1 MPEKFS
7 KTTHINSPFI
17 VVLII
22 HYFHSDELNIF
33 TGIMDNM
40 LFFIIIAIILFGQI
54 ILITFAG
61 IAFSCYTYYGLTIE
75 QWLICVG
82 FGSLGLV
89 VAFIIKFVPDTIFP
103 SIGKKEIDPV
113 HSESR
118 ILSIKGNRGEDG
130 LNRKFS
136 SINHNPAA
144 LAK

>member
-1 MPEKFS
+1 MPEKYSNTIRKLSFVFCCS
-7 KTTHINSPFI
+7 YL
-17 VVLII
+17 V
-22 HYFHSDELNIF
+22 YFHSDELNIF

-40 LFFIIIAIILFGQI
+40 LFFLIIAIILFGQI

-89 VAFIIKFVPDTIFP
+89 VSFVIKFVPDTIFP
-103 SIGKKEIDPV
+103 SVGKKEVDPV

-118 ILSIKGNRGEDG
+118 VLSIKGNRGEDG